1 MCLSYI
7 GQPYEDTPGAGKRG
21 KAAAPYTA
29 GTSEVPMT
37 GRFEWTRV
45 TVGAI
50 GIAAVAVLGA
60 AAQQTPAPARA
71 ASPFVPPEP
80 LDYANRTGWT
90 SLFDGRSL
98 AGWDGNPQVWSVEN
112 GAITA
117 SSTAER
123 RVGSTHLIWSGGEP
137 ADFELKLDVKL
148 DGDIHSGIAYRSTVD
163 EARPIPR
170 SAMTLAIPIDPKWTL
185 YGPGLDFDADR
196 KMAGNV
202 EERGTPRREIA
213 WRGGVVRAEPD
224 TRPRL
229 IGSVG
234 DADALMA
241 RIRTNDWNQIHIIA
255 RGHQLI
261 HIVNGE
267 LMTML
272 IDDDAGYFRSS
283 GRIGLQIEMYGAGR
297 VNFREIWL
305 KAYRP

>member
-1 MCLSYI
+1 MDITGEPERPPHPILRI
-7 GQPYEDTPGAGKRG
+7 
-21 KAAAPYTA
+21 
-29 GTSEVPMT
+29 SEVPMT
-37 GRFEWTRV
+37 VWFTRMQV
-45 TVGAI
+45 VAGAI
-50 GIAAVAVLGA
+50 GIAAVTVLGG
-60 AAQQTPAPARA
+60 AAQQTPAPGRG

-80 LDYANRTGWT
+80 LDYINRTGWT
-90 SLFDGRSL
+90 PLFDGRSL

-112 GAITA
+112 GTITA
-117 SSTAER
+117 VSTAER

-137 ADFELKLDVKL
+137 GDFELKLEVKL
-148 DGDIHSGIAYRSTVD
+148 DGDIHSGIAYRSAVD
-163 EARPIPR
+163 AVRPIPQ
-170 SAMTLAIPIDPKWTL
+170 SSMTLSIPIDPKWTL

-213 WRGGVVRAEPD
+213 WRGGLVRAERNA
-224 TRPRL
+224 RPRL
-229 IGSVG
+229 IGTVG

-241 RIRTNDWNQIHIIA
+241 RIRSNDWNQVHIIA
-255 RGHQLI
+255 RGHHLI

-272 IDDDAGYFRSS
+272 IDDDASYFRPS

-305 KAYRP
+305 KEYRP